1 LFSIPT
7 SLATAQI
14 CVQSFILMLLIGL
27 DDERIEMNIRD
38 LKYISAIAKIHH
50 FGKAAEACYVS
61 QPTLSGQIKKLEQQL
76 GVKIFERTN
85 RRVMPTDI
93 GLEIIAHAN
102 NILSEVDQ
110 ILELAESA
118 QDPLSAKFRLG
129 AFPTLAS
136 YVFPN
141 LVNGIKETMPKLR
154 LALLEEKTG
163 VLIKKLKAGQI
174 DAALL
179 AMPVEEDFF
188 QCAELFTD
196 EFMLATPPDHELA
209 SSSAIKPDT
218 LSGHKLLLLEEGHCL
233 RDQALDVCENNG
245 INETQDF
252 RATSLETLRQMV
264 KAGSGITFMPKI
276 AIYENEMGIHYTPF
290 SSPAPS
296 RTIGLYWRKTS
307 VKTKVIEKL
316 VGLLKKDK

>member
-1 LFSIPT
+1 
-7 SLATAQI
+7 
-14 CVQSFILMLLIGL
+14 
-27 DDERIEMNIRD
+27 MNIRD
-38 LKYISAIAKIHH
+38 FKYICAVADLQH
-50 FGKAAEACYVS
+50 FGKAAESCHVS
-61 QPTLSGQIKKLEQQL
+61 QPTLSGQIKKLEEHL

-93 GLEIIAHAN
+93 GLEIITHAHQ
-102 NILSEVDQ
+102 ILREVDQ
-110 ILELAESA
+110 IQDLSESA

-136 YVFPN
+136 YIFPN
-141 LVNGIKETMPKLR
+141 LVSGIKDTMPKLR
-154 LALLEEKTG
+154 LALLEEKTAI
-163 VLIKKLKAGQI
+163 LIKKLRAGEI

-179 AMPVEEDFF
+179 AMPVKDDFF
-188 QCAELFTD
+188 ESTKLFID

-209 SSSAIKPDT
+209 CAHPIKPSA
-218 LSGHKLLLLEEGHCL
+218 LSNYRVLLLEEGHCL
-233 RDQALDVCENNG
+233 RDQALDVCEDNG

-276 AIYENEMGIHYTPF
+276 AIPENDMGIHYTPF
-290 SSPAPS
+290 TTPVPS

-307 VKTKVIEKL
+307 AKTKVI
-316 VGLLKKDK
+316 GNISRLLKVD